1 MKVANW
7 KTCKKFSINNQQ
19 FYFSRHLD
27 HIWFIIAHNKIV
39 KQGLRGIDGR
49 AHF

>member
-39 KQGLRGIDGR
+39 KIVKIYGI
-49 AHF
+49 FFFTK